1 MTFIHRQLKSAKK
14 KYDPLVI
21 CSDRLENR
29 DKFPFEHIFLR
40 RRNFIRIKK
49 SRYYNKIFGSHAL
62 LSINPRISSQQ
73 FKYFS
78 EILHKNDVKLI
89 HAHFGPSGL
98 EIVNLAK
105 MSRIPLLVTF
115 HGYDASL
122 LLNAKKYIKNLKKIF
137 DYAYIVAV
145 SENMKKDLVKFGA
158 DEEKVSV
165 VRCGIPV
172 NRFNYVER
180 VSLSDKFSN
189 NELITFLQVSNFAE
203 VKGHEYTIRAF
214 KEFLREYSNARLIL
228 AGDGVTKVSVKN
240 LCTKLGIISKVD
252 FPGVVDENTVI
263 KLMKHADVFVQ
274 HSVTL
279 KNGIKEGLPTVI
291 MEAMSTG
298 LPVISTYHSAIP
310 EIIDNGSN
318 GFLVKEREVSSY
330 TGAMFN
336 LKNVTHEIGFK
347 ANKKVMEDFNL
358 DIETQKLFG
367 IYDRLISNVIR

>member
-1 MTFIHRQLKSAKK
+1 
-14 KYDPLVI
+14 
-21 CSDRLENR
+21 
-29 DKFPFEHIFLR
+29 
-40 RRNFIRIKK
+40 
-49 SRYYNKIFGSHAL
+49 
-62 LSINPRISSQQ
+62 
-73 FKYFS
+73 
-78 EILHKNDVKLI
+78 VKLL

-115 HGYDASL
+115 HGYDASIL
-122 LLNAKKYIKNLKKIF
+122 LTMKKYINNIKKVF
-137 DYAYIVAV
+137 DYAYLVAV
-145 SENMKKDLVKFGA
+145 SENMKRDLVKFGA
-158 DEEKVSV
+158 DEERISV

-189 NELITFLQVSNFAE
+189 NELITFLQVSNFVE

-214 KEFLREYSNARLIL
+214 NEFLREYSNARLIL
-228 AGDGVTKVSVKN
+228 AGDGVIKASIKK

-298 LPVISTYHSAIP
+298 LPVISTSHSAIP
-310 EIIDNGSN
+310 ELIDNGLN
-318 GFLVKEREVSSY
+318 GFLVEEKDVSSY
-330 TGAMFN
+330 TEAMFN
-336 LKNVTHEIGFK
+336 LKNVTNEIGFN
-347 ANKKVMEDFNL
+347 AHKKVAEDFNL
-358 DIETQKLFG
+358 YIETQKLFG
-367 IYDRLISNVIR
+367 IYDRLISNDIR